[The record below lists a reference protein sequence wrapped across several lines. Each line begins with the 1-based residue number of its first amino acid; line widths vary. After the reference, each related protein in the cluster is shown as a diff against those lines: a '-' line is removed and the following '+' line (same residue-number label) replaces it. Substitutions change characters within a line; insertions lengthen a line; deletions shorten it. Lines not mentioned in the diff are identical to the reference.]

1 MSVTVSLVPDSCL
14 FGDHS
19 AGTTGLWPWVGPV
32 VEVKRRSVDPV
43 PVSSYERESPLFAR
57 VSPQSYPVV
66 VVLHR
71 LPIIYSYIVISQV
84 SQCTL

>member
-1 MSVTVSLVPDSCL
+1 MSVTVSLVPDSCM

-19 AGTTGLWPWVGPV
+19 AGTTGHWPWVGPV
-32 VEVKRRSVDPV
+32 VEVKRRPVDPV

-66 VVLHR
+66 VALHC
-71 LPIIYSYIVISQV
+71 LSVTDNYIV
-84 SQCTL
+84 TY